1 MIKILYILEATSGGT
16 QKHVIDIA
24 KKIDKS
30 RFQIDMI
37 YSVDRN
43 KNFIQE
49 SKGNFNRL
57 YGLPIR
63 RSASLT
69 DISNILKIRNIIKS
83 NGYDIVHCH
92 STKAGFVGRIAAY
105 LSRHKNIIYSP
116 HGFMFCDTRIMF
128 KRHLYLALEKYLGYL
143 TKTVI
148 AVSGSERDLALKHN
162 IVPNKKIITLY
173 NSIDPADF
181 EDFTYTNK
189 VSEKLNTG
197 YSEIIL
203 GTIGR
208 LYYQK
213 DPLTLIKSFKLINDK
228 FPNTKLIMVGD
239 GPLEQDCIKLV
250 NELNL
255 ESKVLL
261 AGYQKDSRKFYE
273 MFDVFMLSSHYEG
286 MPYALLE
293 AMMMGIPAVGTDVV
307 GIKDLIIPEET
318 GHLVQEGNYKEL
330 ASSVIRMLENPQLL
344 STYSINSRNRA
355 KVNFNFVNGIKEY
368 EGFYTNQCLSST

>member
-24 KKIDKS
+24 KTIDKS
-30 RFQIDMI
+30 RFQIDII
-37 YSVDRN
+37 YSIDRN
-43 KNFIQE
+43 KHFIQE
-49 SKGNFNRL
+49 SKGIFNRL

-69 DISNILKIRNIIKS
+69 DISNILKIRKIIKS
-83 NGYDIVHCH
+83 NGYDIIHCH
-92 STKAGFVGRIAAY
+92 STKAGFVGRLAAFI
-105 LSRHKNIIYSP
+105 SRHKNIIYSP
-116 HGFMFCDTRIMF
+116 HGFMFCDTRILF
-128 KRHLYLALEKYLGYL
+128 KRHLYLVLEKYLGYL
-143 TKTVI
+143 TKKLI

-173 NSIDPADF
+173 NSIDPAEY
-181 EDFTYTNK
+181 EDFGYQNK
-189 VSEKLNTG
+189 VSEKLHSGN
-197 YSEIIL
+197 SEIIL
-203 GTIGR
+203 GTVGR

-213 DPLTLIKSFKLINDK
+213 DPLTLIRSFKIINDK

-239 GPLEQDCIKLV
+239 GPLEQDCIQLI

-255 ESKVLL
+255 ESKILL
-261 AGYQKDSRKFYE
+261 AGYQKESRKYYE
-273 MFDVFMLSSHYEG
+273 MFDIFMLSSHYEG

-307 GIKDLIIPEET
+307 GIKDLIVPDET
-318 GHLVQEGNYKEL
+318 GYLVPEGNYQEL
-330 ASSVIRMLENPQLL
+330 ANSIIKMLENPEVLSLL
-344 STYSINSRNRA
+344 SINSKTRA

-368 EGFYTNQCLSST
+368 EEFYSDQYLSTT

>member
-24 KKIDKS
+24 KKIDKT
-30 RFQIDMI
+30 RFLIDII
-37 YSVDRN
+37 YSIDRN

-49 SKGNFNRL
+49 SKGIFNNL

-69 DISNILKIRNIIKS
+69 DISNIIKIRKIIKS

-116 HGFMFCDTRIMF
+116 HGFMFCDTRILF
-128 KRHLYLALEKYLGYL
+128 KRHLYLVLEKYLGYL
-143 TKTVI
+143 TKTLI

-173 NSIDPADF
+173 NSIDPAEF
-181 EDFTYTNK
+181 EGFNYQNK
-189 VSEKLNTG
+189 VSEKLSTG
-197 YSEIIL
+197 NSDIVL

-213 DPLTLIKSFKLINDK
+213 DPLTLIRSFKLINEK
-228 FPNTKLIMVGD
+228 IANTKLIMVGD
-239 GPLEQDCIKLV
+239 GPLEQDCINLIS
-250 NELNL
+250 ELNL
-255 ESKVLL
+255 DSKVLL
-261 AGYQKDSRKFYE
+261 TGYQKDSRKYYE

-293 AMMMGIPAVGTDVV
+293 AMMMGIPAIGTDVV
-307 GIKDLIIPEET
+307 GIKDLIIPGET
-318 GHLVQEGNYKEL
+318 GYLVPEGNYQEL
-330 ASSVIRMLENPQLL
+330 ANSVIRLLENPYLL
-344 STYSINSRNRA
+344 STFSINSKNRA
-355 KVNFNFVNGIKEY
+355 KVNFNFMNGIKEY
-368 EGFYTNQCLSST
+368 EGFYTNQCLNTA